1 MKFILLKYCNMIQ
14 ATLTRIMKRRIGQKI
29 THLSLVNETIKEIG
43 SFKIKQKLIKEN
55 ITKLI
60 EKNVIRR
67 NGPLY
72 EYIP

>member
-1 MKFILLKYCNMIQ
+1 MNNNMIQ

-43 SFKIKQKLIKEN
+43 SFKIKQRLIKEN